1 MAKAISISL
10 ASGERAEQRPPRVKL
25 TRETWEKSSDDGVGK
40 EGGGREGARQSEA
53 TISRGA
59 LMDKRNQRGD
69 GRTDQCGHTA
79 DTPDHG
85 GRRGGEVRRPSASL
99 SDNNEE
105 TVVINLIPPRP
116 SANGNRKTTLRLTA
130 GTRFLNSYVCA
141 LAGKMLI

>member
-40 EGGGREGARQSEA
+40 EGRKEGARQSEA

-69 GRTDQCGHTA
+69 GRTNAATQPILPITVA
-79 DTPDHG
+79 AA
-85 GRRGGEVRRPSASL
+85 GERSPARRPRSRAATEKQL
-99 SDNNEE
+99 
-105 TVVINLIPPRP
+105 
-116 SANGNRKTTLRLTA
+116 
-130 GTRFLNSYVCA
+130 
-141 LAGKMLI
+141 